1 MLTAA
6 LPPLPT
12 PSDIRPVTSPLL
24 TPSEALFHAC
34 LENLTQYA
42 CHIQA
47 KPRLAEVLQHE
58 DLIGFQRICHRHI
71 DFLIHRRQDW
81 MPMIGIEFED
91 GSADKAARKDRDRQ
105 LAMEVLYAAG
115 IPVLRVHAR
124 EMNQVEPLMHRFSAA
139 WQQRLEILAAAPTPR
154 DAFLPL
160 ENRSTMP
167 LNASPSS
174 SPFFSAC
181 AG

>member
-12 PSDIRPVTSPLL
+12 PSAVRAITSPLL
-24 TPSEALFHAC
+24 TPNEALFHAC

-71 DFLIHRRQDW
+71 DFLVYRRQDW
-81 MPMIGIEFED
+81 MPMIAIEFED
-91 GSADKAARKDRDRQ
+91 SSAEKAARKDRDRN
-105 LAMEVLYAAG
+105 LAIEVLSAAG
-115 IPVLRVHAR
+115 IPILRVHSR
-124 EMNQVEPLMHRFSAA
+124 EIQQMETLMHKFSAA
-139 WQQRLEILAAAPTPR
+139 WQHRLEILASTSTPQ
-154 DAFLPL
+154 DSYFPL
-160 ENRSTMP
+160 EDRSTVP
-167 LNASPSS
+167 LNAS
-174 SPFFSAC
+174 AARC
-181 AG
+181 AAA